1 MTKTSITNNESAGV
15 EALFAKV
22 TSVEETLNKTS
33 PDVDGLSESLQ
44 LYGIC
49 MGIMAE
55 STTVVLTNEQRAEF
69 NERMD
74 RIDSK
79 VQEQAMT
86 NFFS

>member
-1 MTKTSITNNESAGV
+1 MAKTSITNNESAGV

-33 PDVDGLSESLQ
+33 PDGDGLSESLQ

-79 VQEQAMT
+79 VQEQAM
-86 NFFS
+86 NDFFS